1 MKDHYLFNFV
11 LIQLFSDEDQDS
23 AELTAAVKTIGKAT
37 DKTAHRE
44 VLEKVS
50 EVDQSDSDFTPASDK
65 VVDSEREFEA
75 TNENESLRLIV
86 DKEGD
91 EEATQNYG
99 SGERMIS
106 KGRSKILP
114 SYVSN
119 LSLPNLTFN

>member
-1 MKDHYLFNFV
+1 M
-11 LIQLFSDEDQDS
+11 
-23 AELTAAVKTIGKAT
+23 TAAVKTIGKAT

-50 EVDQSDSDFTPASDK
+50 EVDQSDSVFTPASDK

-75 TNENESLRLIV
+75 TNENESLKVIG

-91 EEATQNYG
+91 EATQNYG

-106 KGRSKILP
+106 KGRS
-114 SYVSN
+114 
-119 LSLPNLTFN
+119 